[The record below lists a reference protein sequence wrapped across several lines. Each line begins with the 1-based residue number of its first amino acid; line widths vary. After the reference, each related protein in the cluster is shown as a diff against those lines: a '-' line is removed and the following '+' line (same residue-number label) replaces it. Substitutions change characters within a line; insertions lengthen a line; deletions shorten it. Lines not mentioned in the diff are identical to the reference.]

1 MQLSSCLRPL
11 AAVLVPC
18 LLAFP
23 ASGVAQIRTEEANL
37 IGYVSLATST
47 VTDLPSAIRGD
58 LIRATDGNIYAVGS
72 TGGNGRGS
80 IARIAPDGTLT
91 VLHAMATNE
100 EGYSAFS
107 GVIQASDGNLYG
119 TTYLGGDK
127 GGGVVYKVTL
137 DGAYTVL
144 RNLGQD
150 KQDAVLPYAGLVQ
163 APDGNLYGSTLRGGT
178 NDKGT
183 VFRISTAGDFSIVH
197 SFNGQDGENPEGALA
212 VGADGALYGTT
223 LQGGSGNRGTVY
235 KITTSGTFSSV
246 YSFPSL
252 GAFNNNGQATNA
264 TGANPRAGLLLAA
277 DGNFYGTAYQ
287 GGTLGFGAVFRMTP
301 AGSVTLVHAFT
312 GPSFGAA
319 FPLAGV
325 SQDAAGNLYGTTE
338 FGGYLNQGAAWRIDT
353 TGRFSL
359 LHSFQGSLLDGY
371 KPYARL
377 LPLDGLLYGASFAD
391 TTAGVGAFFKLDP
404 GSAGT
409 LPVEFSVSTTA
420 IDFGGSATLTWS
432 SPTAASC
439 TASGSWVDAV
449 GTSGTLAV
457 TPTSVGIY
465 TYLLT
470 CTDGAGV
477 LRTASA
483 ALQVRAPAL
492 QPVDAGGSGGGGAL
506 SLPALL
512 LLGALALRRKSQG
525 VR

>member
-37 IGYVSLATST
+37 IGYVALATST

-137 DGAYTVL
+137 DGTYTVL

-183 VFRISTAGDFSIVH
+183 VFRHLD
-197 SFNGQDGENPEGALA
+197 
-212 VGADGALYGTT
+212 
-223 LQGGSGNRGTVY
+223 R
-235 KITTSGTFSSV
+235 
-246 YSFPSL
+246 
-252 GAFNNNGQATNA
+252 
-264 TGANPRAGLLLAA
+264 
-277 DGNFYGTAYQ
+277 
-287 GGTLGFGAVFRMTP
+287 
-301 AGSVTLVHAFT
+301 
-312 GPSFGAA
+312 
-319 FPLAGV
+319 
-325 SQDAAGNLYGTTE
+325 
-338 FGGYLNQGAAWRIDT
+338 
-353 TGRFSL
+353 GRF
-359 LHSFQGSLLDGY
+359 LHPAQLQRPGWREPGRC
-371 KPYARL
+371 ARSW
-377 LPLDGLLYGASFAD
+377 A
-391 TTAGVGAFFKLDP
+391 
-404 GSAGT
+404 
-409 LPVEFSVSTTA
+409 
-420 IDFGGSATLTWS
+420 
-432 SPTAASC
+432 PTARC
-439 TASGSWVDAV
+439 TAPRCRA
-449 GTSGTLAV
+449 AAA
-457 TPTSVGIY
+457 IAAR
-465 TYLLT
+465 
-470 CTDGAGV
+470 CT
-477 LRTASA
+477 RSPPA
-483 ALQVRAPAL
+483 AR
-492 QPVDAGGSGGGGAL
+492 
-506 SLPALL
+506 
-512 LLGALALRRKSQG
+512 
-525 VR
+525 